1 MKLWKRT
8 VLLMLVTLLCAL
20 IPVGTLSLYIT
31 GKRSLNNAAETY
43 GRQLENGKILLE
55 QFWDNSKYEQMS
67 ETGKQAYMGF
77 QFQRCCGEGMALID
91 RKSNAVIENLTDYKV
106 VGLENL
112 GFKDEGDP
120 YAYKIQ
126 KLGQKYLLLQ
136 LEPLSRPEG
145 YEVLSVREVTGLF
158 AELRQTAVWFFG
170 IYLAVFLIAG
180 LFIYMMMRRTVEQ
193 MEKLQEVAEKQE
205 LLMGALSHEMRTPL
219 TSIIGYS
226 DTLRHVKLKDEQ
238 KDRALEHI
246 NREGKRLE
254 ALSGKM
260 LQMLGLYQNH
270 AIQMEMTMAGDLL
283 NHVIDMEKEQA
294 EKKAVHLKMECEAF
308 SMKMDPALMESLLI
322 NLIDNA
328 LKATEEERKALLQ
341 EIAQIEEASLSEM
354 MVWSDKQDA
363 SGIVKEL
370 FRQLE
375 DLDKEEALCY
385 FASFIPIPERE
396 RVKNQVLNRT
406 GILHTIFPAAILGKG
421 GKLIAKSG
429 PVKKPDG
436 TIDEGA
442 LKDNMERT
450 ATMEMDYFAQILVSN
465 TFEYIRSK
473 FLIEESDIKKIV
485 DVSCAI
491 PEGRKESYTK
501 GLMFGFSGDFL
512 TALSIL
518 IPQIENAVRYLAV
531 ECGEPVYNM
540 NEEGIE
546 EIKSMHAVLELEG
559 VKESLDE
566 DLIFALNT
574 IFCSKFGF
582 NMRNNVAH
590 GMLDDQAF
598 QSFKA
603 LYIWWFALKF
613 CYLFCGKLKEE
624 NRSKINKK
632 LKQLMEKKDNMDEN

>member
-20 IPVGTLSLYIT
+20 IPVVTLSLYIT

-91 RKSNAVIENLTDYKV
+91 RKSNAVIENLTNYKV

-112 GFKDEGDP
+112 DLKDEGDP

-136 LEPLSRPEG
+136 LESLSRPEG

-158 AELRQTAVWFFG
+158 AELRQTAVWFLG

-270 AIQMEMTMAGDLL
+270 AIQMEMTTAGDLL

-328 LKATEEERKALLQ
+328 LKAT
-341 EIAQIEEASLSEM
+341 
-354 MVWSDKQDA
+354 DA
-363 SGIVKEL
+363 SGSIWVKAYEKAGKKI
-370 FRQLE
+370 FE
-375 DLDKEEALCY
+375 VSDTGMG
-385 FASFIPIPERE
+385 IPEE
-396 RVKNQVLNRT
+396 E
-406 GILHTIFPAAILGKG
+406 LGKITDG
-421 GKLIAKSG
+421 GQIT
-429 PVKKPDG
+429 KPKRRRIRTWAG
-436 TIDEGA
+436 TLCEG
-442 LKDNMERT
+442 
-450 ATMEMDYFAQILVSN
+450 
-465 TFEYIRSK
+465 
-473 FLIEESDIKKIV
+473 
-485 DVSCAI
+485 
-491 PEGRKESYTK
+491 G
-501 GLMFGFSGDFL
+501 
-512 TALSIL
+512 
-518 IPQIENAVRYLAV
+518 
-531 ECGEPVYNM
+531 
-540 NEEGIE
+540 
-546 EIKSMHAVLELEG
+546 
-559 VKESLDE
+559 
-566 DLIFALNT
+566 
-574 IFCSKFGF
+574 
-582 NMRNNVAH
+582 
-590 GMLDDQAF
+590 
-598 QSFKA
+598 
-603 LYIWWFALKF
+603 
-613 CYLFCGKLKEE
+613 
-624 NRSKINKK
+624 
-632 LKQLMEKKDNMDEN
+632 

>member
-67 ETGKQAYMGF
+67 ETGKKAYMGF
-77 QFQRCCGEGMALID
+77 QFQRCCGSGMALID
-91 RKSNAVIENLTDYKV
+91 KKSSTAIENLTDYKV
-106 VGLENL
+106 VGIENL
-112 GFKDEGDP
+112 SLKNEKDP

-126 KLGQKYLLLQ
+126 KLGKKYLLLQ
-136 LEPLSRPEG
+136 KVALSKPEG

-158 AELRQTAVWFFG
+158 AELRQTAVCFLG

-294 EKKAVHLKMECEAF
+294 EKKAVHLKMECE
-308 SMKMDPALMESLLI
+308 
-322 NLIDNA
+322 
-328 LKATEEERKALLQ
+328 
-341 EIAQIEEASLSEM
+341 
-354 MVWSDKQDA
+354 
-363 SGIVKEL
+363 
-370 FRQLE
+370 
-375 DLDKEEALCY
+375 
-385 FASFIPIPERE
+385 
-396 RVKNQVLNRT
+396 
-406 GILHTIFPAAILGKG
+406 
-421 GKLIAKSG
+421 
-429 PVKKPDG
+429 
-436 TIDEGA
+436 
-442 LKDNMERT
+442 
-450 ATMEMDYFAQILVSN
+450 
-465 TFEYIRSK
+465 
-473 FLIEESDIKKIV
+473 
-485 DVSCAI
+485 
-491 PEGRKESYTK
+491 
-501 GLMFGFSGDFL
+501 
-512 TALSIL
+512 
-518 IPQIENAVRYLAV
+518 
-531 ECGEPVYNM
+531 
-540 NEEGIE
+540 
-546 EIKSMHAVLELEG
+546 
-559 VKESLDE
+559 
-566 DLIFALNT
+566 
-574 IFCSKFGF
+574 
-582 NMRNNVAH
+582 
-590 GMLDDQAF
+590 
-598 QSFKA
+598 
-603 LYIWWFALKF
+603 
-613 CYLFCGKLKEE
+613 
-624 NRSKINKK
+624 
-632 LKQLMEKKDNMDEN
+632 